1 MPVLIVAFI
10 DSLAAF
16 FNSLASAEES
26 DDLSFEGFSMYCFSG
41 LLTIRD
47 VGHVRSDLS
56 RCCLYV
62 KPFFSIQ
69 LIFDLN
75 VDLSAL
81 QDSFVDD
88 LFVLTFGEMI
98 CAKNDADLLC
108 TKDKL

>member
-1 MPVLIVAFI
+1 VPALIVDFI

-26 DDLSFEGFSMYCFSG
+26 DDLSFESFSMHCFSG
-41 LLTIRD
+41 LRD

-62 KPFFSIQ
+62 KPFFPIQ

-75 VDLSAL
+75 VVLSAL

>member
-1 MPVLIVAFI
+1 MCVQTSVA
-10 DSLAAF
+10 AACMS
-16 FNSLASAEES
+16 N
-26 DDLSFEGFSMYCFSG
+26 
-41 LLTIRD
+41 
-47 VGHVRSDLS
+47 H
-56 RCCLYV
+56 
-62 KPFFSIQ
+62 FFSIQ

-108 TKDKL
+108 TKDK